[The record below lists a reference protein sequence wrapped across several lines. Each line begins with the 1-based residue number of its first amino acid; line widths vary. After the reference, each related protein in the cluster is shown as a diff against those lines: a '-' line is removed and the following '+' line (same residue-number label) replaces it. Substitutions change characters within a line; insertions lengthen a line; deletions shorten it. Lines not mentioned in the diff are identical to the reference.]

1 MKPDTPA
8 CFKRPRPV
16 PFLKPKIDEELDRLL
31 DAGIIEKVHY
41 SDWASVI
48 GPHQS
53 FRSLRRMDE

>member
-16 PFLKPKIDEELDRLL
+16 PFPLKPKIDEELDRLL

-41 SDWASVI
+41 SDWASPIVSV
-48 GPHQS
+48 PK
-53 FRSLRRMDE
+53 MDE